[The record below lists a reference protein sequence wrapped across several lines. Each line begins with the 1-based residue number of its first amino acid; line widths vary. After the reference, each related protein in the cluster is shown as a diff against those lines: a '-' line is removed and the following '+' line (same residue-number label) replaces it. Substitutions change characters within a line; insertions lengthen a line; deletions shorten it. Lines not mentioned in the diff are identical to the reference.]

1 MKPSTQP
8 ILTSLIALVSGL
20 AVISALL
27 ILVVNGDSEFSGKFI
42 AISFSLFLYG
52 ITGSI
57 CWATSRRNEVRGLGI
72 AGVIVAVFAFLIFT
86 IYVLAEPKGVDFIR
100 LTFSSFLLAIAFAH
114 ICFLFYLTMRNK
126 YASMTRIITSIF
138 IGLFTLLLVS
148 QVWSLTNSSFFYLG
162 RDLEATTFRI
172 IGSSLVLD
180 LSGTL
185 LVALLNRLNSPTVT
199 LELESEPVPS
209 KPDAPAD
216 TFHSAPLG

>member
-20 AVISALL
+20 AIISALL
-27 ILVVNGDSEFSGKFI
+27 ILVVNGESEFSGKFI
-42 AISFSLFLYG
+42 AISFSLFIYG

-57 CWATSRRNEVRGLGI
+57 CWAASRRNEVRSLGM
-72 AGVIVAVFAFLIFT
+72 AGVVVAVFAFLVFT
-86 IYVLAEPKGVDFIR
+86 IYVLAEPKEVDFIR
-100 LTFSSFLLAIAFAH
+100 LTFSLFLLAIAFAH

-126 YASMTRIITSIF
+126 YASVTRIITSIF

-148 QVWSLTNSSFFYLG
+148 QVWSLNNSSFFYLG
-162 RDLEATTFRI
+162 RDLDATTLRI

-180 LSGTL
+180 LAGTL

-199 LELESEPVPS
+199 LELESEPMPS
-209 KPDAPAD
+209 NPDVPAD
-216 TFHSAPLG
+216 AFHSAPLG